1 MIMNF
6 RLLAGLMAVLGLGA
20 MWLYTNGSE
29 SHEVASPDASGAMG
43 KFESIP
49 AVIDKWQVISAAV
62 AAAIALYL
70 WGKFPILRYIF
81 VGVMLCYL
89 YMVFKGM

>member
-29 SHEVASPDASGAMG
+29 SHEVASPDTSGAMG
-43 KFESIP
+43 KFESIT
-49 AVIDKWQVISAAV
+49 AGIDKWQVISAAI
-62 AAAIALYL
+62 AAAIVLYL

-81 VGVMLCYL
+81 LGGLLFYL
-89 YMVFKGM
+89 YTVFK